1 MAVFISILSWIIKPK
16 LLAYGGKQW
25 LNLREGGKE
34 HSSDNPSD
42 HSSLIASVW
51 PDTFHTCQMVKFSL

>member
-34 HSSDNPSD
+34 HSSNNPSD
-42 HSSLIASVW
+42 HSSLIASV
-51 PDTFHTCQMVKFSL
+51 